1 MTKYI
6 KLLIIIISILFC
18 NMFTNQLSYASG
30 GKFITPKLDITTSG
44 IKFKDSDT
52 VEDSF
57 KNVEN
62 ETLAINALLGEYRL
76 LITFASA
83 IVSFTMI
90 GVFIVNLIKLGNS
103 RGNPQARSKAITAL
117 IFTGISTALA
127 GSVVTI
133 TTLFYN
139 FL

>member
-1 MTKYI
+1 MTKNN
-6 KLLIIIISILFC
+6 KLLIVIISILFC
-18 NMFTNQLSYASG
+18 TLFTPELSYASG
-30 GKFITPKLDITTSG
+30 KFIKPKLSIGTNG
-44 IKFKDSDT
+44 IKFQNDDT
-52 VEDSF
+52 VENSF
-57 KNVEN
+57 KNAGDEV
-62 ETLAINALLGEYRL
+62 LAINTLLEEYRL
-76 LITFASA
+76 FITFGSA
-83 IVSFTMI
+83 IVSLTMI
-90 GVFIVNLIKLGNS
+90 GIFIVNLIKLGNS